1 VKRSNSVSDLGNLRR
16 SGKTI
21 IGRRTVL
28 RGLVGGVAVGIALPP
43 LEAMFNGNGTAYA
56 QGAPIP
62 KRLGIF
68 FWGNGVKLDRW
79 TPANTGTAW
88 TPSLA
93 LAPLMPVKDYVN
105 VVSGMNIKTGNE
117 RGHHAGTVGILSGAP
132 MISEPH
138 PNSAYA
144 STFSAPSIDQVAANA
159 IGTTTRFKSLEVGIS
174 KRLDSVEGTTL
185 HYLSHNGPDSANPP
199 EYDPG
204 AVFSRLFGADFVPPG
219 MTSTMPVI
227 DVSKVLRK
235 SVLDAVQADITALK
249 MKVGTADGAR
259 LDQHLDNIRSI
270 ENRIATTSTPGAT
283 AQAKC
288 SVPTKPTLPAETNSK
303 EALAERMTAMSGL
316 IAMALACD
324 QTRVFSIMFSGSVN
338 STVFWEIGA
347 TGGHH
352 DLTHNEADPQ
362 PTVHAATIF
371 TMQQFTT
378 LLTTLKGV
386 SEGAGN
392 LLDSCAILASSCV
405 ADGKTHTISD
415 YPILVA
421 GRAGGKLAYPSLH
434 YRSPNGENTSMV
446 LMSMLR
452 AVGVP
457 LTTFGL
463 MGGQVST
470 GLSALEV

>member
-62 KRLGIF
+62 KRLGVF

-219 MTSTMPVI
+219 MTSATPVI

-270 ENRIATTSTPGAT
+270 ENRIATTSAPGAA

-338 STVFWEIGA
+338 GTVFWEIGA

-463 MGGQVST
+463 IGGQVSS
-470 GLSALEV
+470 GLSAIEV

>member
-1 VKRSNSVSDLGNLRR
+1 MK
-16 SGKTI
+16 KTV

-28 RGLVGGVAVGIALPP
+28 RGLVGGVAVGIGLPP

-56 QGAPIP
+56 QGAAIP
-62 KRLGIF
+62 KRLGVF

-79 TPANTGTAW
+79 TPQNTGSQW
-88 TPSLA
+88 TPSLE

-117 RGHHAGTVGILSGAP
+117 RGHHAGSVGILSGSP
-132 MISEPH
+132 MISQPH
-138 PNSAYA
+138 PNSPYA

-174 KRLDSVEGTTL
+174 KRIDSVEGTTL

-219 MTSTMPVI
+219 TTSTMPAI
-227 DVSKVLRK
+227 DVSKVLKK
-235 SVLDAVQADITALK
+235 SVLDAVQADVTALK
-249 MKVGTADGAR
+249 MKVGTADGKR
-259 LDQHLDNIRSI
+259 LDQHMENIRSI
-270 ENRIATTSTPGAT
+270 ENRIVTNTGSPV

-288 SVPTKPTLPAETNSK
+288 SVPTKPTLPSETSSK
-303 EALAERMTAMSGL
+303 EAIAERMTAMSNL
-316 IAMALACD
+316 IAMAFACD
-324 QTRVFSIMFSGSVN
+324 QTRVFSIMFTGSVCG
-338 STVFWEIGA
+338 TVFWQVGA

-352 DLTHNEADPQ
+352 DLTHNEPDPQ
-362 PTVHAATIF
+362 PTVHNATIF
-371 TMQQFTT
+371 TMQQFAT
-378 LLTTLKGV
+378 LLTALKNV
-386 SEGAGN
+386 QEGAGN
-392 LLDSCAILASSCV
+392 LLDSCAILASSDT
-405 ADGKTHTISD
+405 ADGKAHSIND

-421 GRAGGKLAYPSLH
+421 GRAGGKLTYPSVH
-434 YRSPNGENTSMV
+434 YRSPNGENASMV

-457 LTTFGL
+457 LTTFGGG
-463 MGGQVST
+463 GGQVTS
-470 GLSALEV
+470 GLSAIEI